1 MTAHMTAHMTF
12 LSHLYPQLGTILD
25 RNRHKDT
32 VTVEMS
38 LSKDVLTLGFDDVC
52 EHVSTEHN

>member
-1 MTAHMTAHMTF
+1 MTAHMTF

-25 RNRHKDT
+25 RNKHKDT

-52 EHVSTEHN
+52 EHVSTEHD